1 MDTEA
6 TQGTGLGNEAPQVA
20 QRRRHTSGYKLEV
33 LAQADRCMRWGE
45 LSALARR
52 EGLYMSTI
60 RKWKTWRERMQAG
73 EEPAAG
79 RPGAENYEVLR
90 GRLRKADR
98 EIQRLRLKLKRA
110 ELLLDVQKK
119 ASALLADLGRTDERS
134 GSD

>member
-1 MDTEA
+1 MDSETTRGE
-6 TQGTGLGNEAPQVA
+6 GLGNEAPLVG
-20 QRRRHTSGYKLEV
+20 QRRRHTYGYKLEV
-33 LAQADRCMRWGE
+33 LAQADRCVRWGE

-60 RKWKTWRERMQAG
+60 RTWKAWRERMHAG
-73 EEPAAG
+73 DLPAAE
-79 RPGAENYEVLR
+79 RPGPENHENLR

-110 ELLLDVQKK
+110 ELLLEVQKK
-119 ASALLADLGRTDERS
+119 ASALLAELGRTDESS

>member
-1 MDTEA
+1 MGSETS
-6 TQGTGLGNEAPQVA
+6 QGGDIGNEVPLVA
-20 QRRRHTSGYKLEV
+20 QRRRHTYNYKLEV
-33 LAQADRCMRWGE
+33 LAKADRCVRWGE

-110 ELLLDVQKK
+110 EWRAYSGHVSPWELEQTLDC
-119 ASALLADLGRTDERS
+119 
-134 GSD
+134 